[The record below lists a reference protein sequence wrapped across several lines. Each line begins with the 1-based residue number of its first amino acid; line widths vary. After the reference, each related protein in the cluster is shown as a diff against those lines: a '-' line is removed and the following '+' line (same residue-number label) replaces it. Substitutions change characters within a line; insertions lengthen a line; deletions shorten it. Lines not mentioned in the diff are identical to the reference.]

1 MSPAPAAGPGGEPG
15 PGEGVN
21 RLPRPMRL
29 PPAPRSLRIL
39 FVYSRLPLPMTRG
52 DELTVAHLLEFLH
65 ARGHRVDLVTL
76 DAGQKLDPAHRAWL
90 ESRCH
95 RLAILP
101 QPRLRSTLSALA
113 GLAVGRPLQ
122 IGWFRSPPQLDWV
135 RQALAAEPYD
145 IAYAYYIR
153 SAEAL
158 RWLHDRPSRPAT
170 FLAMQLSQYLNT
182 RRLALTTRSRLQR
195 LVFGLESRLVRA
207 YEARIWR
214 DFDRAVLIGPKDLA
228 AVREACRLE
237 GVAGLDP
244 ADGNVVWGPHGV
256 DTGRMAPRP
265 EVEVEPD
272 SVVMTGAMRY
282 PPNAQGAL
290 WLAAEAWPRIRAAR
304 PGAKLYIVGRDPPPE
319 VVALGG
325 RDGITVTGT
334 VPDPADW
341 MARAAVCAAP
351 ILAAAGL
358 QNKLLEYMA
367 MGRPVVATAAANE
380 GIGAVPGRDLVVADD
395 GPALAEAVAALL
407 ADPSRARALGE
418 AGRAFVTASW
428 TWEAHFYNLEAAFL
442 AAMRPAAPS
451 ALTA

>member
-1 MSPAPAAGPGGEPG
+1 MPVSQP
-15 PGEGVN
+15 EGVN
-21 RLPRPMRL
+21 RLPRPMAL
-29 PPAPRSLRIL
+29 PLAGRRLRIL

-65 ARGHRVDLVTL
+65 ARGHEVDLFTL
-76 DAGQKLDPAHRAWL
+76 DAGQELDPAHRSWL
-90 ESRCH
+90 ESRCR
-95 RLAILP
+95 RLVILP
-101 QPRLRSTLSALA
+101 HASWRAAGSALA
-113 GLAVGRPLQ
+113 GLPFGRPLQ
-122 IGWFRSPPQLDWV
+122 IGWFRHRRQLDLV
-135 RQALAAEPYD
+135 REALDRESYD

-158 RWLHDRPSRPAT
+158 RDVAGRPGGPAT

-182 RRLALTTRSRLQR
+182 RRLAETTRSRLQR
-195 LVFGLESRLVRA
+195 LVFGIESRLVRA

-214 DFDRAVLIGPKDLA
+214 RFDRVVLIGPKDLA

-237 GVAGLDP
+237 GVAELVPESGH
-244 ADGNVVWGPHGV
+244 VVWGPHGV
-256 DTGRMAPRP
+256 DTERMAPRP
-265 EVEVEPD
+265 EVAVEPD

-290 WLAAEAWPRIRAAR
+290 WLAAEVWPRIRAAR
-304 PGAKLYIVGRDPPPE
+304 PEAQLYIVGRDPPPE

-334 VPDPADW
+334 VADPADW
-341 MARAAVCAAP
+341 TARAAVCVAP

-380 GIGAVPGRDLVVADD
+380 GIGGMPGRDLVTADT
-395 GPALAEAVAALL
+395 GPAFAEAVTGLL
-407 ADPSRARALGE
+407 ADPARAAALGA
-418 AGRAFVTASW
+418 AGRAFVTTSW

-442 AAMRPAAPS
+442 AAMRETAGDRTTSAAP
-451 ALTA
+451 ALAVS